1 VFQIRLARK
10 VSTAKEDRPAR
21 SGEDKAKASDAGVKP
36 LSGLIPFDALV
47 PLRLRANRL
56 PVTNRT
62 SPVTSIRRRETGLID
77 SLNGFRYRILF
88 RIQ

>member
-1 VFQIRLARK
+1 MGNSPAKCFRFDWRARFPRLKR
-10 VSTAKEDRPAR
+10 TDRR
-21 SGEDKAKASDAGVKP
+21 VSGEDKAKASDAGVKP

-62 SPVTSIRRRETGLID
+62 SPVTVFVGERLA
-77 SLNGFRYRILF
+77 SLTA
-88 RIQ
+88 